1 MGTSTGWTVAN
12 GRTSRAQTPPPPATI
27 CVACWLLGPR
37 TPWRSGRSVRLSQV
51 QRVAGSAPRRRR
63 RRDLCRRPPYV
74 TIHLRVGVNTVVWP
88 GATILTATITE
99 DIPIS
104 IIWYWDADAGETGE
118 WISYVTNPDAP
129 AATKRLKM
137 LHTGRTYVVRATENY
152 AWQVR
157 RPASSRSARAQVA
170 ETPSEP
176 GWTATVTCASG
187 FGPIRLG
194 AAPTEAEAITAANW
208 IIDHPH
214 GCAGSGIYTISDES
228 GGG

>member
-1 MGTSTGWTVAN
+1 M
-12 GRTSRAQTPPPPATI
+12 
-27 CVACWLLGPR
+27 L
-37 TPWRSGRSVRLSQV
+37 
-51 QRVAGSAPRRRR
+51 VAGTPYTVQIRAVRALVPSAASSRVSATPTAPPQPLPP
-63 RRDLCRRPPYV
+63 DPYV

-129 AATKRLKM
+129 EATKRLKM